1 MFIAADHKEMVV
13 NLYLSDT
20 NGQFYVP
27 SLRNVVSTI
36 EDPWLDVDLYEVS
49 QFCVVM
55 VTYRCRFV

>member
-1 MFIAADHKEMVV
+1 VFIAADHKEMVV

-49 QFCVVM
+49 QF
-55 VTYRCRFV
+55 